1 MRLHCALFS
10 GRKTQCEDFFVALT
24 CLPYW
29 RRACGHWLLTIC
41 PHECFI
47 SSANFCEFDA
57 DETGIFICGK
67 FPKTTLFSG
76 TSKLS
81 GTPPSQNWGPSREPA
96 RP

>member
-1 MRLHCALFS
+1 MCLHCALFS
-10 GRKTQCEDFFVALT
+10 GRQTQCEEFIVALT

-29 RRACGHWLLTIC
+29 RRACGRWLLAVC

-47 SSANFCEFDA
+47 SSTPN
-57 DETGIFICGK
+57 ETKDQPPAPFICGK

-76 TSKLS
+76 SSKLS